1 MPALVTHYIFA
12 TETAAHAASPLAE
25 IISADNDAFLWGAQG
40 PDILFFH
47 HPLRK
52 NTVSRLGHAMH
63 DRYIAHTFSVLA
75 QECARHNNPS
85 AAAYLLGFCCHYALD
100 RTVHPFV
107 TYLVQYRLDPQYPTL
122 SYSSLHHL
130 CESEM
135 DRTLIVDR
143 GLRVPNSGKHGAALP
158 AHRLLTYS
166 PQVRDAAAQL
176 LSAAARET
184 YGVRLSSR
192 QVTRSMRSM
201 LQITHA
207 LQNPTGRRASRVA
220 ALEKMFHSEGM
231 FSSLM
236 RPYAPLPVDC
246 TNRNHAAWTDAATPH
261 LRRYESFPDLMKRA
275 EQTAL
280 RLMDCSCQAVQ
291 HGTRLPPE
299 LFSLNY
305 LGLTE
310 WR

>member
-12 TETAAHAASPLAE
+12 AQAAEHAAAPLSDA
-25 IISADNDAFLWGAQG
+25 ISAAPDAFYWGAQG

-47 HPLRK
+47 RPLTR
-52 NTVSRLGHAMH
+52 NTVSQLGHAMH
-63 DRYIAHTFSVLA
+63 DCQIAQTFSSFA
-75 QECARHNNPS
+75 RECTKTDNP
-85 AAAYLLGFCCHYALD
+85 AATAYLLGFCCHYALD

-107 TYLVQYRLDPQYPTL
+107 TYLVRYRLDPQYPTL

-135 DRTLIVDR
+135 DRILIEKHMLR
-143 GLRVPNSGKHGAALP
+143 GANRRKQGAAFP
-158 AHRLLTYS
+158 AHRLLNNT
-166 PQVRDAAAQL
+166 PEVREAAAHL
-176 LSAAARET
+176 LRAAGDS
-184 YGVRLSSR
+184 YGVRLTSR
-192 QVTRSMRSM
+192 QVARSMRSM

-220 ALEKMFHSEGM
+220 AVERLFHSEGAI
-231 FSSLM
+231 SSLM
-236 RPYAPLPVDC
+236 RPYAPLSVDC
-246 TNRNHAAWTDAATPH
+246 TNQSHAMWIDAATPH
-261 LRRYESFPDLMKRA
+261 LRRYESLFDLMKRA
-275 EQTAL
+275 EQTAMQ
-280 RLMDCSCQAVQ
+280 LMTCSYDTVRN
-291 HGTRLPPE
+291 GTPLPPA